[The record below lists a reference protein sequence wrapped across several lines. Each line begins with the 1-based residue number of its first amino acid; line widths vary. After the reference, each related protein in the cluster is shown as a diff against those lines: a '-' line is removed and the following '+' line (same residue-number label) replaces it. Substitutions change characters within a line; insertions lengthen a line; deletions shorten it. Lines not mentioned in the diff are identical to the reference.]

1 MIWWIVAAAVA
12 VLVALKVLPL
22 RVNMLGWFAAWALG
36 IWVVLDFGF
45 RVPVPQ
51 SVVNLYMGI
60 VLLAL
65 VAYVSSDRERLRQVT
80 GPTTAFL
87 TEKRFTPY
95 LAAVVLLVPAAVA
108 GNIWLERTAP
118 VEPPAFGRTVHPA
131 PPDQIVVH
139 EATLDLRTLDNPY
152 RRLEDTDPDE
162 FRRRVAHGREVYYS
176 NCFFC
181 HGDLLEGKGIY
192 AHALNPIPTNF
203 QDSGTISMF
212 QESFIFW
219 RISKGA
225 PGLPAE
231 GGPWDSAMPA
241 WEKFLSEE
249 EMWDVVLFLYDF
261 TDSRPRARHET
272 VVEGGEH

>member
-1 MIWWIVAAAVA
+1 MIWWIVAAVVA
-12 VLVALKVLPL
+12 AFVALKLLPL
-22 RVNMLGWFAAWALG
+22 RVNMLGWFAAWAIG

-80 GPTTAFL
+80 GPMTAFV
-87 TEKRFTPY
+87 TEKRFTAY
-95 LAAVVLLVPAAVA
+95 LAVVVVLVPAAVA
-108 GNIWLERTAP
+108 ASIWLERTAP
-118 VEPPAFGRTVHPA
+118 AQPPAFGRTVHPA
-131 PPDQIVVH
+131 PPSQIMVH
-139 EATLDLRTLDNPY
+139 EASLNLATLDNPY
-152 RRLEDTDPDE
+152 RTLESTDADE
-162 FRRRVAHGREVYYS
+162 FERRVESGREVYYE
-176 NCFFC
+176 NCFYC
-181 HGDLLEGKGIY
+181 HGDLMRGRGLY
-192 AHALNPIPTNF
+192 AHALNPIPTNL
-203 QDSGTISMF
+203 QDAGTIGML
-212 QESFIFW
+212 QESFLFW

-261 TDSRPRARHET
+261 TGNTPRARHET
-272 VVEGGEH
+272 IAEGGH